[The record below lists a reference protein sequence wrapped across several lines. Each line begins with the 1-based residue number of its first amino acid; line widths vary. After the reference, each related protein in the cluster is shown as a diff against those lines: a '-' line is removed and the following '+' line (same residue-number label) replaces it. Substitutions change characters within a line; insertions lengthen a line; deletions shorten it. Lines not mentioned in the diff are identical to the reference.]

1 MTDYRSRF
9 RLLAILPLAL
19 AAGAVAACTPSILL
33 SPKTIVDRVIEAR
46 SADDIADD
54 NRIVIAVNGIMADLG
69 TIKASTEIYEQRLL
83 ITGLFDD
90 KALYDD
96 FKARVD
102 ALPGIKELYWHVA
115 FLSRED
121 QAPKQGE
128 LLDWAD
134 ALVLDGKVGIGLI
147 GARGVADVNFRV
159 AADAMSTIYLIGR
172 ARSREEFDNA
182 LAIARAVEGVKKVVN
197 YVVLRP

>member
-9 RLLAILPLAL
+9 RVLAIPLLAL
-19 AAGAVAACTPSILL
+19 AAGAACTPSILL

-46 SADDIADD
+46 SLDDIADD

-90 KALYDD
+90 KALYDG

-121 QAPKQGE
+121 QARRRGE

-134 ALVLDGKVGIGLI
+134 ALVLDVKVGIELI
-147 GARGVADVNFRV
+147 GTRGVADVNFRV

-172 ARSREEFDNA
+172 ARSREEFDKA

-197 YVVLRP
+197 YVVVRP

>member
-1 MTDYRSRF
+1 MSRQPVPT
-9 RLLAILPLAL
+9 RVLAILSVVFVSVAI
-19 AAGAVAACTPSILL
+19 AACTPSVLL
-33 SPKTIVDRVIEAR
+33 SPKTIVDRAIEAR

-54 NRIVIAVNGIMADLG
+54 NRVVIAVNGIMADLG

-90 KALYDD
+90 KALYDN

-121 QAPKQGE
+121 QARMRGE

-134 ALVLDGKVGIGLI
+134 ALILDGKVGIELI

-159 AADAMSTIYLIGR
+159 AADARSTIYLIGR
-172 ARSREEFDNA
+172 ARSREEFNKA
-182 LAIARAVEGVKKVVN
+182 LAIARGVVGVKKVVN

>member
-1 MTDYRSRF
+1 MAKQTVPARVFAVAS
-9 RLLAILPLAL
+9 LLFVS
-19 AAGAVAACTPSILL
+19 GVFAACTPSILL
-33 SPKTIVDRVIEAR
+33 SPKTIIDRAIEAR

-54 NRIVIAVNGIMADLG
+54 NRVVIAVNGIMADLG

-121 QAPKQGE
+121 QARRKDE
-128 LLDWAD
+128 LLDWGE
-134 ALVLDGKVGIGLI
+134 ALVLDGKVGLALI
-147 GARGVADVNFRV
+147 GSRGVADVNYRV

-172 ARSREEFDNA
+172 ARSREEFNKA
-182 LAIARAVEGVKKVVN
+182 LAISRAVKGVKKVVN
-197 YVVLRP
+197 YVVIRP